1 MKKGFNN
8 ITEKV
13 QEIWTIQNLK
23 EAKDKLTL
31 VVENDLYKATKT
43 KKYNF
48 IQSIKKA
55 NSLNRIYQ
63 IATSIMYQDDK
74 STASFQNL

>member
-48 IQSIKKA
+48 IVLKEM
-55 NSLNRIYQ
+55 NG
-63 IATSIMYQDDK
+63 
-74 STASFQNL
+74 